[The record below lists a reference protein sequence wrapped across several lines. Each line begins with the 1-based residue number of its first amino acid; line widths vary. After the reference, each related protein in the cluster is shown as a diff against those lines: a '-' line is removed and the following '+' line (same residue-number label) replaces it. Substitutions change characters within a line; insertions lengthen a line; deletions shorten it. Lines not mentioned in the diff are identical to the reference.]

1 MPHIFKMK
9 GILFASF
16 LIFTLNSYSQG
27 INFMEGSWEEVL
39 AKAQKDKKAIFVDA
53 YTKWCGP
60 CKRLQNTVF
69 PTKEAGDFYNQ
80 NFINFKID
88 METQSGIE
96 FGTKYPVSAYPTLYF
111 ISNKGEVVQTH
122 VGGADLKRFIEIG
135 KEALSQNNYNP
146 ELEAEWDKGNRNYD
160 VVLSYIKSLKSKGKP
175 VNKIVLDYLK
185 DKPNI
190 DKDQKLV
197 LIFES
202 VTECDSKLFEML
214 TEKTN
219 FKKLSEIYSKE
230 EISEKIYSACW
241 KTVEKAY
248 EFDAPIL
255 QEEAKEKMKLFEKDR
270 YKEFSTK
277 IDLFNAENKGDFDMY
292 KKAAENFFQELKTSD
307 ARINFIDQIPI
318 NTNNKSAA
326 LELKEEFSKKCL
338 EKEETPKTYLSYLK
352 SLIENKKIEEARKY
366 IAKAVKMATEKDDSD
381 TLRAIKR
388 YEIYLQRDD
397 INGK

>member
-1 MPHIFKMK
+1 MHRLLL
-9 GILFASF
+9 ILINIL
-16 LIFTLNSYSQG
+16 LISSYTINAQG

-69 PTKEAGDFYNQ
+69 PTKEAGDLYNQ

-111 ISNKGEVVQTH
+111 ISNKGEVIQTH

-219 FKKLSEIYSKE
+219 FKKLPEIYSKE

>member
-1 MPHIFKMK
+1 MHRLLL
-9 GILFASF
+9 ILINIL
-16 LIFTLNSYSQG
+16 LISSYTINAQG

-88 METQSGIE
+88 RETQSGIE

-160 VVLSYIKSLKSKGKP
+160 VVLSYVKSLKSKGKP

-230 EISEKIYSACW
+230 EISQKIYSACW

>member
-1 MPHIFKMK
+1 MK
-9 GILFASF
+9 KKLLTGILFF
-16 LIFTLNSYSQG
+16 LIFSLNSIAQG

-39 AKAQKDKKAIFVDA
+39 TKAQKDKKAIFVDA

-60 CKRLQNTVF
+60 CKRLQSTVF

-111 ISNKGEVVQTH
+111 ISNKGEVIQTQ
-122 VGGADLKRFIEIG
+122 VGGADVKRFIEIG

-146 ELEAEWDKGNRNYD
+146 ELEAEWDKGNRDYD
-160 VVLSYIKSLKSKGKP
+160 VVLSYIKSLKSKDKP
-175 VNKIVLDYLK
+175 INKIVLDYLK
-185 DKPNI
+185 EKPNI

-214 TEKTN
+214 TEKAN
-219 FKKLSEIYSKE
+219 FKKLFEIYSNE
-230 EISEKIYSACW
+230 EISEKIYTACW
-241 KTVEKAY
+241 KTVEKSY
-248 EFDAPIL
+248 EYDAPIL
-255 QEEAKEKMKLFEKDR
+255 QEEAKEKMKNLQKDR
-270 YKEFSTK
+270 YKEFNAK
-277 IDLFNAENKGDFDMY
+277 IDLFNAENTGDFELY
-292 KKAAENFFQELKTSD
+292 KKAAMNFFQELKTTD
-307 ARINFIDQIPI
+307 ARISFVDQIPI
-318 NTNNKSAA
+318 NTKSKNEAI
-326 LELKEEFSKKCL
+326 ELKEELSKKCL
-338 EKEETPKTYLSYLK
+338 EKEETPKTYLSYLRA
-352 SLIENKKIEEARKY
+352 LVENKKIEEARKH
-366 IAKAVKMATEKDDSD
+366 IAKAVKLATDNEDAD

-388 YEIYLQRDD
+388 FEIYLQRED